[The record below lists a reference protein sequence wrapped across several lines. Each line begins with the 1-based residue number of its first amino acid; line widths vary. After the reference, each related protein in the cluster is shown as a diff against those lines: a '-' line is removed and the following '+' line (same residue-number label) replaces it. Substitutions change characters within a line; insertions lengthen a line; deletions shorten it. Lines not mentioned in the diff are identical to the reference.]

1 MIIKSYFSKSCRYLK
16 VPEGVDRNW
25 SLADLM
31 TACPDLGLV
40 LDLTFTYRYK
50 LYLMT
55 ACPDLGIVLD
65 LTFTYRYKLC
75 LMTACPNPGLVLDL
89 TITCRYKLGT

>member
-1 MIIKSYFSKSCRYLK
+1 M
-16 VPEGVDRNW
+16 DRNW
-25 SLADLM
+25 GLADLM

-55 ACPDLGIVLD
+55 ACPDL
-65 LTFTYRYKLC
+65 
-75 LMTACPNPGLVLDL
+75 A
-89 TITCRYKLGT
+89 